1 MTVIDEI
8 PDTIRTLAD
17 NSNSTVT
24 THGQPLPFGSA
35 CRLQTTTQ
43 SCS

>member
-17 NSNSTVT
+17 SNSTVT

-43 SCS
+43 SC